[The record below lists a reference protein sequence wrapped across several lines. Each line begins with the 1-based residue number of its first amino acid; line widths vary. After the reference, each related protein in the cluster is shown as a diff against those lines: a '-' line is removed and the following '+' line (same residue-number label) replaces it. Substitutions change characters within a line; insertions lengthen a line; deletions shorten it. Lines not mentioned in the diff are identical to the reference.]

1 MQYTEEYD
9 EGSREPEMDKRFE
22 YRIEEDEQVEELPV
36 DEFLRMCL
44 RDRYSLIVL
53 PGIKSLFKDGSIKEY
68 VQRNFQELQRKAR
81 VTGILVMKNEH
92 KTFYHYTTK
101 ENAKQI
107 LSAGIKASSEK
118 DENLSFGG
126 GVIYTYADV
135 RKFNQDADGCVLAIE
150 YGGVYLESIWEEDKP
165 ESQFGT
171 CLLYTPLIKDVMT
184 YTATSLQKAS
194 GKKKLLEAL
203 IEDTEWYATEV
214 EKCKTK
220 YFTTE

>member
-1 MQYTEEYD
+1 MDYSD
-9 EGSREPEMDKRFE
+9 RNDKGSEDLKMCKRFE
-22 YRIEEDEQVEELPV
+22 YQREEGAAVEDLPV
-36 DEFLRMCL
+36 DEFLKMCL
-44 RDRYSLIVL
+44 RDRYSLIIL
-53 PGIKSLFKDGSIKEY
+53 PRIERLFKDESVEEY

-107 LSAGIKASSEK
+107 LSDGIGASSEE

-150 YGGVYLESIWEEDKP
+150 YDGVYLESIWEEDKP

-171 CLLYTPLIKDVMT
+171 CLLYTPLVKDVMM
-184 YTATSLQKAS
+184 YPEVSLRRGS
-194 GKKKLLEAL
+194 GKKKLMEAL
-203 IEDTEWYATEV
+203 AEDTEWYAAEV
-214 EKCKTK
+214 EKCRTK